1 MTQAPDTLTNIA
13 VSFAGELAAREERLR
28 AEQALGLNRIADLIQ
43 AGFDG
48 IRKDMD
54 GIRKDM
60 DGIRKDIAVLNASDR
75 ELLSGLQ
82 NLQGQVTAMQR
93 YGKA

>member
-1 MTQAPDTLTNIA
+1 MTQAPDTLSNIA
-13 VSFAGELAAREERLR
+13 LSFATELAAREERLR
-28 AEQALGLNRIADLIQ
+28 AEQAQGLNRIAEMIQ

-48 IRKDMD
+48 IRKD
-54 GIRKDM
+54 
-60 DGIRKDIAVLNASDR
+60 IAELKASDR

-93 YGKA
+93 TSKN

>member
-1 MTQAPDTLTNIA
+1 MTQAPDTLANIA
-13 VSFAGELAAREERLR
+13 LSFAGEMAAREERLR
-28 AEQALGLNRIADLIQ
+28 AEQAQGLNRIADMIQ

-48 IRKDMD
+48 IRKD
-54 GIRKDM
+54 
-60 DGIRKDIAVLNASDR
+60 IAELKASDR

-93 YGKA
+93 SGKA

>member
-1 MTQAPDTLTNIA
+1 MTQAPDTLSNIA
-13 VSFAGELAAREERLR
+13 LSFAAELAARDERLR
-28 AEQALGLNRIADLIQ
+28 AEQAQGLNRIAEMIQ

-48 IRKDMD
+48 IRKD
-54 GIRKDM
+54 
-60 DGIRKDIAVLNASDR
+60 IAELKASDR

-93 YGKA
+93 TSKN

>member
-1 MTQAPDTLTNIA
+1 MTQAPDTLSNIA
-13 VSFAGELAAREERLR
+13 LSFAAELAAREERLR
-28 AEQALGLNRIADLIQ
+28 AEQAQGLNRIAEMIQ

-48 IRKDMD
+48 IRKD
-54 GIRKDM
+54 
-60 DGIRKDIAVLNASDR
+60 IAELKASDR

-93 YGKA
+93 TSKN

>member
-1 MTQAPDTLTNIA
+1 MNQAPDTLTSIA
-13 VSFAGELAAREERLR
+13 LSFAGELSAREERLR
-28 AEQALGLNRIADLIQ
+28 AEQAQGLNRIADLIQ
-43 AGFDG
+43 TGFDG

-54 GIRKDM
+54 GIRKD
-60 DGIRKDIAVLNASDR
+60 IAELKASDR

-93 YGKA
+93 SGKA

>member
-13 VSFAGELAAREERLR
+13 MSFAGELAAREERLR
-28 AEQALGLNRIADLIQ
+28 AEQTLGLNRIADLIQ

-48 IRKDMD
+48 IRKDMG

-60 DGIRKDIAVLNASDR
+60 DGIRNDIAELKASDR

-93 YGKA
+93 SGKA

>member
-1 MTQAPDTLTNIA
+1 MTQAPDTLSNIA
-13 VSFAGELAAREERLR
+13 LSFAGELAAREERLR
-28 AEQALGLNRIADLIQ
+28 AEQAQGLNRIADLIQ

-48 IRKDMD
+48 IRKD
-54 GIRKDM
+54 
-60 DGIRKDIAVLNASDR
+60 IAELKASDR

-93 YGKA
+93 SGKA